1 MATRSER
8 STRRST
14 EATIGA
20 GIVGGIALFLALNRI
35 SAEWW
40 RGLEDTRRPLVTM
53 TLTFAVVGVATYLAH
68 RYPGAGLWAG
78 GTLVGLVVTGL
89 VIGSPLDVNLSG
101 GGWTPSDMVRF
112 SAYQPSS
119 WACARSGARRGVCRP
134 EPKMS
139 GLCGEPTSTMTD

>member
-1 MATRSER
+1 MHMATRIER
-8 STRRST
+8 STRRRT

-20 GIVGGIALFLALNRI
+20 GIVGGIALSLALNRI

-40 RGLEDTRRPLVTM
+40 RGLEDTRKPLVTM

-68 RYPGAGLWAG
+68 RYPAAGLWAG

-89 VIGSPLDVNLSG
+89 VIGSPLDVSLSG

-119 WACARSGARRGVCRP
+119 WACAAAVLAAAFAAQNRR
-134 EPKMS
+134 
-139 GLCGEPTSTMTD
+139 